1 MKGSLSKIQSNY
13 KHINNYGVIND
24 LNPEIDEYKHIYNN
38 LLDKSVNIENLVYNK
53 DFNTDIT
60 KNILLWKLREYNLS
74 IEYFTSNLINIEMI
88 YRKDINPQ
96 SRKELARYL
105 SLLFM
110 SKITNNTKL
119 NDKSYNDALSNYI
132 LDILKYNKIIEGDYL
147 KFRKFNELVCIIK
160 NIHNTIVGDSNKYYM
175 FNEFSFYNF
184 SAFISTT

>member
-74 IEYFTSNLINIEMI
+74 IEYFTFLEFRILG
-88 YRKDINPQ
+88 DIKVF
-96 SRKELARYL
+96 SIFKELQL
-105 SLLFM
+105 
-110 SKITNNTKL
+110 
-119 NDKSYNDALSNYI
+119 
-132 LDILKYNKIIEGDYL
+132 
-147 KFRKFNELVCIIK
+147 
-160 NIHNTIVGDSNKYYM
+160 
-175 FNEFSFYNF
+175 
-184 SAFISTT
+184 